1 MIEMKRILSVLVLVS
16 LFVALL
22 APLAEATTYPTYGHT
37 RVKTTVRKEPKPK
50 GKKVVDL
57 KADTEVEVNKME
69 TGEDGEIW
77 YKITTAKEKE
87 GYIIGTDLAVEDN
100 DRDEEAS
107 SAVYSDVL
115 YLDKTYACEDYNG
128 MGKKYSWICEINGK
142 PVAGRHP
149 KTAIGADAEFTIF
162 TRATNTGKSKATG
175 EAKSLFT
182 PSYEDV
188 LNGFA
193 VQQKLT
199 AVWKEKEVEWVVTYT
214 FLPEGVKKPP
224 VTYEVDNIESFETGT
239 SAAANTVV
247 AGSNSQ
253 TEAAAAAAAVAAGG
267 ATWTCLNG
275 HAGLLDTWLFCPFC
289 GVSKPVAGQ

>member
-1 MIEMKRILSVLVLVS
+1 MNEMKRILSILVLAS

-22 APLAEATTYPTYGHT
+22 APLAEAITYPTLGVT
-37 RVKTTVRKEPKPK
+37 RVKTTVRKEPQPK

-57 KADTEVEVNKME
+57 KANTEVEVNKRE
-69 TGEDGEIW
+69 VAEDGTVW

-100 DRDEEAS
+100 DRDLDAGS
-107 SAVYSDVL
+107 TVGSAVL
-115 YLDKTYACEDYNG
+115 FLDKSFNCEDYQG
-128 MGKKYSWICEINGK
+128 LGKKYSWICEINGK

-149 KTAIGADAEFTIF
+149 KTAIGPDVDFTIY

-175 EAKSLFT
+175 EAMSLFT

-188 LNGFA
+188 QNGFA
-193 VQQKLT
+193 VQQKVV
-199 AVWKEKEVEWVVTYT
+199 AASKDKEVLWTVTYT
-214 FLPEGVKKPP
+214 FLPEGVARPP
-224 VTYEVDNIESFETGT
+224 VTYEAEYVDSFETGVA
-239 SAAANTVV
+239 SSGTVV

-253 TEAAAAAAAVAAGG
+253 TEAAAAAAQAA
-267 ATWTCLNG
+267 AANAWTCVNG
-275 HAGLLDTWLFCPFC
+275 HTGLLDTWLFCPFC

>member
-1 MIEMKRILSVLVLVS
+1 MKRIVSILLLVS
-16 LFVALL
+16 LFVLLL

-57 KADTEVEVNKME
+57 KADSEVEVNKME
-69 TGEDGEIW
+69 IGEDGEVW
-77 YKITTAKEKE
+77 YKITTSKEKE

-100 DRDEEAS
+100 DRDDEAS

-115 YLDKTYACEDYNG
+115 YLDKSYSCEDYQG
-128 MGKKYSWICEINGK
+128 LGKKYSWICEINGK

-149 KTAIGADAEFTIF
+149 KTAIGADAEFTIY
-162 TRATNTGKSKATG
+162 TRATNSGKSKATG

-199 AVWKEKEVEWVVTYT
+199 AVSKDKEVEWVITYT
-214 FLPEGVKKPP
+214 FLPEGVKKAP
-224 VTYEVDNIESFETGT
+224 VTYEVDNIASFETGT
-239 SAAANTVV
+239 SAATNNVV

-253 TEAAAAAAAVAAGG
+253 TAVAAATPAGN
-267 ATWTCLNG
+267 TWTCLNG
-275 HAGLLDTWLFCPFC
+275 HTGNLETWLYCPFC
-289 GVSKPVAGQ
+289 GTPKPTVN